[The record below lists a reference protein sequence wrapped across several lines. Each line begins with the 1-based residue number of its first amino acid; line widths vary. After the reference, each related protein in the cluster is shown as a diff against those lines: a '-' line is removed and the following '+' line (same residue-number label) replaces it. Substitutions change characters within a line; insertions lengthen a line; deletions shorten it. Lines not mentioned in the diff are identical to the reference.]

1 MNKKFATVFIFML
14 TIVRFVSVG
23 QEINVKI
30 TAPEEV
36 TAGEVNVIYLHIF
49 KNKLTGFARLQ
60 QNFPLAIGITEDDP
74 GGGDFSFKNGNLNLI
89 WLNLPKRDEIV
100 IRYYIEFDRTVKGDF
115 ELTGKFSYIVDSERE
130 ELTFGPRIIH
140 VNPSPLVEEDQV
152 VDIYS
157 FKGNRPGS
165 MEPEYS
171 VAAVLREK
179 PYLSVSG
186 DGWIVN
192 LIVNRGALEK
202 MARIEELVSNR
213 FTAENIES
221 HNAVFSF
228 KNGVVRYNW
237 MNIPPEEYFT
247 VSYKLIPIDGNME
260 KPPVIKGTISYMKGE
275 NMNSLQVF
283 EKDISFHTMDK
294 QELADYVAAFAAEM
308 EGRSVQR
315 QVATKIINEPAPV
328 KTGVYFRV
336 QILATSKSVDAERY
350 FSKLKLG
357 RIFKEYI
364 EGLYKYTTGTFTY
377 YKDAKYFIDKLGRVN
392 LNEAFVIAYQDG
404 ERIPVRKAL
413 RLTNQKWIK

>member
-100 IRYYIEFDRTVKGDF
+100 IRYYIEFERTVKGDF

>member
-1 MNKKFATVFIFML
+1 MNKKFITVFIFAL
-14 TIVRFVSVG
+14 AIFRFISFG
-23 QEINVKI
+23 QETAVKI

-49 KNKLTGFARLQ
+49 KDKLSGFARLQ
-60 QNFPLAIGITEDDP
+60 QSFPLAVGITEDDP

-89 WLNLPKRDEIV
+89 WLNLPKKEEIV
-100 IRYYIEFDRTVKGDF
+100 IRYYIEFDKTVKGDF
-115 ELTGKFSYIVDSERE
+115 ELTGKFSYIIDSERE
-130 ELTFGPRIIH
+130 ELTFGPGIIH
-140 VNPSPLVEEDQV
+140 VNPSLLVEENQV
-152 VDIYS
+152 VDLYS
-157 FKGNRPGS
+157 FKGDRPGS

-179 PYLSVSG
+179 PYLSPTG
-186 DGWIVN
+186 DGWIIN

-202 MARIEELVSNR
+202 MARIEEVVSSR
-213 FTAENIES
+213 FSAENIES

-228 KNGVVRYNW
+228 KDGVVRYNW

-247 VSYKLIPIDGNME
+247 VSYKLTPLDGDME
-260 KPPVIKGTISYMKGE
+260 KPPVINGTISYMKGE
-275 NMNSLQVF
+275 NMNSLPVF
-283 EKDISFHTMDK
+283 EKDVSFHSMDK
-294 QELADYVAAFAAEM
+294 QELAGYVAAFAAEM

-315 QVATKIINEPAPV
+315 PVATKIINEPAPV

-336 QILATSKSVDAERY
+336 QILATSKPVDAERY

-364 EGLYKYTTGTFTY
+364 ENLYKYTTGTFTN
-377 YKDAKYFIDKLGRVN
+377 YKDAKYFIDKLGRVK

>member
-1 MNKKFATVFIFML
+1 MNKKFVPVFVLIMVF
-14 TIVRFVSVG
+14 VRFVSVG
-23 QEINVKI
+23 QQVAVTI

-36 TAGEVNVIYLHIF
+36 TAGEVNVIYIHIQ
-49 KNKLTGFARLQ
+49 KGKLTGFARLQ
-60 QNFPLAIGITEDDP
+60 QDFPLAIGITEDDP

-89 WLNLPKRDEIV
+89 WLNLPKKDEVV
-100 IRYYIEFDRTVKGDF
+100 IRYYIEMDKTVKGDF
-115 ELTGKFSYIVDSERE
+115 ELTGKFSYIIDSERE
-130 ELTFGPRIIH
+130 ELTFDPKIIH
-140 VNPSPLVEEDQV
+140 VNPSPLVEKDQI

-157 FKGNRPGS
+157 FKGPRPGS

-171 VAAVLREK
+171 VAAVIREK
-179 PYLSVSG
+179 PYLSVTG

-202 MARIEELVSNR
+202 MARIEEVVSNR
-213 FTAENIES
+213 FSAENIES

-247 VSYKLIPIDGNME
+247 VSYKLIPLDGDLE
-260 KPPVIKGTISYMKGE
+260 KPPSIKGTISYMKGE
-275 NMNSLQVF
+275 NMHSLQVF

-294 QELADYVAAFAAEM
+294 KDLADYVAAFAAEM

-357 RIFKEYI
+357 RIFKEHI

-377 YKDAKYFIDKLGRVN
+377 YKDARYFIDKLGRVN

>member
-1 MNKKFATVFIFML
+1 
-14 TIVRFVSVG
+14 
-23 QEINVKI
+23 
-30 TAPEEV
+30 
-36 TAGEVNVIYLHIF
+36 
-49 KNKLTGFARLQ
+49 
-60 QNFPLAIGITEDDP
+60 
-74 GGGDFSFKNGNLNLI
+74 
-89 WLNLPKRDEIV
+89 
-100 IRYYIEFDRTVKGDF
+100 
-115 ELTGKFSYIVDSERE
+115 
-130 ELTFGPRIIH
+130 
-140 VNPSPLVEEDQV
+140 
-152 VDIYS
+152 
-157 FKGNRPGS
+157 
-165 MEPEYS
+165 
-171 VAAVLREK
+171 
-179 PYLSVSG
+179 
-186 DGWIVN
+186 
-192 LIVNRGALEK
+192 
-202 MARIEELVSNR
+202 
-213 FTAENIES
+213 
-221 HNAVFSF
+221 
-228 KNGVVRYNW
+228 
-237 MNIPPEEYFT
+237 
-247 VSYKLIPIDGNME
+247 
-260 KPPVIKGTISYMKGE
+260 MKGE